1 MFCLIFY
8 MPIFC
13 VFVISSFFRFFN
25 LIKFFFLGAFLEV
38 FLIQIHFFPYFR
50 IFLLKI
56 FYLYKILKKKNKRAS
71 PNKFKKKK
79 KKNKFNLNNIKQ
91 IPSQS
96 FMLFSFMFLLNIIV
110 LRSSLNEVIW
120 FPLKSNLLR
129 FFTYLNRVS
138 MLLSPVLA
146 FFKFLN

>member
-50 IFLLKI
+50 IKPKFV
-56 FYLYKILKKKNKRAS
+56 KRAS
-71 PNKFKKKK
+71 PNNFKKKK